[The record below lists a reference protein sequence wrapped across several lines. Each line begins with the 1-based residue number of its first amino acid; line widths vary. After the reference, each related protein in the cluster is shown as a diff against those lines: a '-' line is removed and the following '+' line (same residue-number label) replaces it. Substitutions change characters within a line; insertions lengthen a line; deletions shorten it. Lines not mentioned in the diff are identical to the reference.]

1 MTWRD
6 LLTQVLDKQARLD
19 RHIEFRINA
28 STLSG
33 DHVLAKDVMLGVAD
47 DGTLYIDAFPATELF
62 DGPYVESEKE
72 ATRFMVEREYEKAAN
87 DKAERETI
95 EDLHCWLGKQIG
107 V

>member
-28 STLSG
+28 TTLSG

-62 DGPYVESEKE
+62 DDAYVESEKK
-72 ATRFMVEREYEKAAN
+72 ATRFFVEREYEKAAN
-87 DKAERETI
+87 DMAERETI
-95 EDLHCWLGKQIG
+95 EDYHRHLAKQIG